1 MRKEK
6 SYCRDKSELKYF
18 DPREYD
24 LAGRIGKLKTPHGVI
39 ETPYLFPVI
48 DPTRQQPSLKEVEN
62 IGFNAIITN
71 AYLFYKRNRGK
82 PKDIHKALNWN
93 KPIMTDSGGYQVLVY
108 GDIEVTNETIV
119 KYEKTIG
126 VDIGVIL
133 DIPTGTKMTY
143 TEARQAVEE
152 TFKRATEALTYIM
165 DSEQLWVLP
174 IQGAPYIDLLTY
186 SSIRAWRYPYHI
198 HALGS
203 PTVLLEKYDYAKIV
217 ELVGIARMFLPPQ
230 KPLHVFGVGHPMIIP
245 FLVALGADLFDSAS
259 YILYAR
265 DNRYMTETGTKR
277 LDEISYLPCNCPVCS
292 RYTAEELK
300 QLPYKERVEAL
311 ALHNLYILRR
321 ELNLVKQAIKEGRLW
336 ELMEYRSKAHPSLR
350 EAFMVVKKYIKLMT
364 KSTPR
369 TKSQVFATYLQDE
382 DSLSNPRIILA
393 KKEVSKILTKYITSK
408 KIVLIPAIKKPYT
421 SQKEYLHVKEKF
433 RQYTILFYHLFLGL
447 FPPELTDTY
456 PFFQHEMNPSQS
468 EHYIDTIAR
477 EITNLLERTS
487 PEEVVVFLVKEP
499 YSYRILGEKIASIL
513 NELGVKTSTYTLD
526 VLSSQS

>member
-1 MRKEK
+1 MNH
-6 SYCRDKSELKYF
+6 F

-24 LAGRIGKLKTPHGVI
+24 LAGRIGKLKTLHGTI

-48 DPTRQQPSLKEVEN
+48 DPVRQQPSLKEIEE

-71 AYLFYKRNRGK
+71 AYLFYKRCRGK
-82 PKDIHKALNWN
+82 SRDIHKVFNWN

-108 GDIEVTNETIV
+108 GDIEITNETIV
-119 KYEKTIG
+119 KYEKAIG

-143 TEARQAVEE
+143 TEAHQAVEE

-174 IQGAPYIDLLTY
+174 IQGAPYTDLLTY

-217 ELVGIARMFLPPQ
+217 ELIGIAKMFLPSH

-277 LDEISYLPCNCPVCS
+277 LDEISYLPCSCSICS
-292 RYTAEELK
+292 RYTAEELR
-300 QLPYKERVEAL
+300 QLPYKERVKAL
-311 ALHNLYILRR
+311 ALHNLYVLRR

-350 EAFMVVKKYIKLMT
+350 EAFMVVKKYLKLMARY
-364 KSTPR
+364 TPG
-369 TKSQVFATYLQDE
+369 TKSQAFATYFQDE
-382 DSLSNPRIILA
+382 DSLNNPRVVLV
-393 KKEVSKILTKYITSK
+393 KKKVSEILTKRVSSK
-408 KIVLIPAIKKPYT
+408 KIILVPAIKKPYT
-421 SQKEYLHVKEKF
+421 SQKEYIHVIKEFK
-433 RQYTILFYHLFLGL
+433 QYGILFYHLFLGL

-456 PFFQHEMNPSQS
+456 PFFQHEMNPLQS
-468 EHYIDTIAR
+468 EHHISTIAK
-477 EITNLLERTS
+477 EIASSLEKIS
-487 PEEVVVFLVKEP
+487 PEEAIVFIAKEP
-499 YSYRILGEKIASIL
+499 YSYEILGKKIASIL
-513 NELGVKTSTYTLD
+513 YELGIKTSTYTLD
-526 VLSSQS
+526 ALSSQS